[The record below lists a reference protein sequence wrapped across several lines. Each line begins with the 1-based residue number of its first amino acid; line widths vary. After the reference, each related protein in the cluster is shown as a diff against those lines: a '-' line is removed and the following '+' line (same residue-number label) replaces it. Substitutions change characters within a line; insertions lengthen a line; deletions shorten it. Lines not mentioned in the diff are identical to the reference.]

1 MKFKKN
7 LKMKRKRNKVFI
19 IAEAGIN
26 HNGSMQL
33 AKKLIDKAAFAGAN
47 AIKFQ
52 TFKSDNVISKYAKKL
67 KYQQEETKIKSPNLK
82 C

>member
-1 MKFKKN
+1 
-7 LKMKRKRNKVFI
+7 MKRKKNKVFI

-26 HNGSMQL
+26 HNGSVQL
-33 AKKLIDKAAFAGAN
+33 AKKLIDKAAYAGAD

-67 KYQQEETKIKSPNLK
+67 KYQQVGNKDKESQLK
-82 C
+82 MLKKVN

>member
-1 MKFKKN
+1 
-7 LKMKRKRNKVFI
+7 MKRKKNKVFI

-26 HNGSMQL
+26 HNGSVQL
-33 AKKLIDKAAFAGAN
+33 AKKLIDKAAYAGAD

-67 KYQQEETKIKSPNLK
+67 KYQQVGNKDKDLNLK